1 MSTAE
6 ILIASVIKSIGKRQ
20 FLKEAEKVSLTAG
33 KSNANANGNAN
44 ANPRVK
50 LPVPAEIQ
58 CIARKKGDKTGIK
71 AGKHVLYDSIRCPRK
86 ESSDTHLCVVHTN
99 TVARKG
105 SLLYGVHS
113 EPLTED
119 CKKVFGEL

>member
-20 FLKEAEKVSLTAG
+20 FLKEVEKMSLTTS
-33 KSNANANGNAN
+33 KSNANAN

-50 LPVPAEIQ
+50 LPVPAEVQ

-86 ESSDTHLCVVHTN
+86 EASSDTHICVVHAN
-99 TVARKG
+99 MVKRMG
-105 SLLYGVHS
+105 SLPFGVHA